1 MKGFASN
8 RIELKVD
15 WKIYCLQACACTF
28 QPGNFTGLGSDG
40 VNYVKLAATYVVF
53 RLADGD
59 GCSATPSETHKRT
72 MTGADTDTA

>member
-8 RIELKVD
+8 RTELKVD

-40 VNYVKLAATYVVF
+40 VNYVKLATYVVF

-59 GCSATPSETHKRT
+59 RYSPTPCETHTRT
-72 MTGADTDTA
+72 MTSAETDTA